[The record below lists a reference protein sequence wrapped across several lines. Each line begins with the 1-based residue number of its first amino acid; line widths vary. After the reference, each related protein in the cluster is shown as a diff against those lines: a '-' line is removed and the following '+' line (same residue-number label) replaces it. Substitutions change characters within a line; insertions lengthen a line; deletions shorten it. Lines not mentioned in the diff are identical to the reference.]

1 MLCNNYDSTQNT
13 SKNYAMGAHYDCCDQ
28 DWRTSHV
35 IALFPG
41 QVGNTGI
48 CRLFTGK
55 NFRKREL
62 DEGILKMIHDI
73 V

>member
-1 MLCNNYDSTQNT
+1 
-13 SKNYAMGAHYDCCDQ
+13 MGAHYDCCDQ

-55 NFRKREL
+55 YCQNGEL
-62 DEGILKMIHDI
+62 DEGTLKMIHDI
-73 V
+73 NLCMASITHITCTYAY